1 MLGKV
6 VNTLNPSTGR
16 GGGAAEADRVLG
28 QPALCNETYCKG
40 EKKKIK

>member
-16 GGGAAEADRVLG
+16 GAAEADSVLG
-28 QPALCNETYCKG
+28 QPELCNETYCKG